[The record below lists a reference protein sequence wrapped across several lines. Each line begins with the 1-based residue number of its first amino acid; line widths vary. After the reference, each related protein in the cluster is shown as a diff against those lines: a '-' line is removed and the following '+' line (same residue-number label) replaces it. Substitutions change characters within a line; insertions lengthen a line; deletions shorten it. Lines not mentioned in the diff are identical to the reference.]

1 MRHIYINIIN
11 NRLVLKIKDE
21 YKLELKKVRNLKKK
35 KKILTIKN
43 DKNVASLEVV
53 EVVSVQF
60 YLVGNQY

>member
-1 MRHIYINIIN
+1 MRNIYINIIN

-35 KKILTIKN
+35 TKKLTIKN

-60 YLVGNQY
+60 YLVDNQY